1 MKTRFINLFGAPGVG
16 KSTIAAGI
24 YSKLSARGW
33 NIELVPEFA
42 KELVWESN
50 ASALSNQAYVTARQF
65 YMIHRLD
72 GKCKWVVTDSP
83 AFLGAAYCLE
93 HHPQCYID
101 TLKWYHDQT
110 NSDLNYLISR
120 DESTKFRQAGRVHSE
135 YQSEVIQMRI
145 ESLLSTNKIEYT
157 EYDNT
162 NAIHHIVEDIMSIE
176 DDEKEMILKE
186 TIIEDVAILGGE
198 ND

>member
-24 YSKLSARGW
+24 YSKLSGRGW
-33 NIELVPEFA
+33 DIELVPEFA

-72 GKCKWVVTDSP
+72 GKCAWVVTDSP
-83 AFLGAAYCLE
+83 AFLGAAHCLE
-93 HHPQCYID
+93 HHPQAYID

-110 NSDLNYLISR
+110 DSNLNYLISR
-120 DESTKFRQAGRVHSE
+120 NENTKFRQAGRVHSE

-145 ESLLSTNKIEYT
+145 ESLLSNNNISYT

-176 DDEKEMILKE
+176 DEDENE
-186 TIIEDVAILGGE
+186 TIIEDVAILGGQ

>member
-24 YSKLSARGW
+24 YSTLSALGFDV
-33 NIELVPEFA
+33 ELVPEFA
-42 KELVWESN
+42 KELVWEKN
-50 ASALSNQAYVTARQF
+50 ASALTNQAYVTARQF

-83 AFLGAAYCLE
+83 AFLGAIYCTQE
-93 HHPQCYID
+93 YPQCYID

-110 NSDLNYLISR
+110 DSDLNYLISR
-120 DESTKFRQAGRVHSE
+120 EQSVEFNDNGRVHSE
-135 YQSEVIQMRI
+135 LESDMLQDRI
-145 ESLLSTNKIEYT
+145 ISLSDKYNINLKS
-157 EYDNT
+157 YDNM
-162 NAIHHIVEDIMSIE
+162 NAVHHIVRDIMMIE
-176 DDEKEMILKE
+176 SNEIELE
-186 TIIEDVAILGGE
+186 NVNVEDVVILGGE